1 MAQRGIREY
10 DAKRLMA
17 RYMGEYSEGRFS
29 FPGKLVLIDPKTV
42 IEVLPREHAWLLNDR
57 LVVKPDQLFGKR
69 GKLGLVLVDGS
80 FEDVKGWVRAR
91 MNQRVTLG
99 AKDGTLTH
107 FLVEPFVPHEGEHY
121 IAIKSERDG
130 DRIHFSMFGGIY
142 IEENWDKV
150 REVLVPIDSQV
161 EDVDLSPLLVDCPPD
176 RRALFADFIAAMFR
190 FYAALGFTYLELNP
204 FVVAGDTVVPLD
216 CVARLD
222 DCEQFWQGRR
232 WEGVEFPA
240 GFGGVLSDEEAYIKR
255 LDDQT
260 GASLKLTVLNPRGR
274 VWAMIAGGGASVIYA
289 DTIVDLGHGGDLANY
304 GEYSGNPTTE
314 ETYLYAKTIL
324 ELMTR
329 EPDPNG
335 KYLLIGGGIANFT
348 DVAATFDG
356 IITALREYRERLIAN
371 HIRIL
376 IRRGGPNYKVGL
388 ERMRKL
394 GDELGVPIEVYGP
407 ETHMTEI
414 CTMALGEQHQ

>member
-17 RYMGEYSEGRFS
+17 RYLGEFS
-29 FPGKLVLIDPKTV
+29 AGQFTYPGKLVLVNPKTV
-42 IEVLPREHAWLLNDR
+42 VEVLPREYPWLATDR
-57 LVVKPDQLFGKR
+57 LVAKPDQLFGKR
-69 GKLGLVLVDGS
+69 AKLGLVQVDAS
-80 FEDVKGWVRAR
+80 FDEVKVWIRDR

-99 AKDGTLTH
+99 ANHGTLTH
-107 FLVEPFVPHEGEHY
+107 FLIEPFVPHTGEHY
-121 IAIKSERDG
+121 IAIKSERAG

-150 REVLVPIDSQV
+150 RDLLVPIERQV
-161 EDVDLSPLLVDCPPD
+161 DEVDLAPLLVDCPAEQ
-176 RRALFADFIAAMFR
+176 RAQLAGFIAGVFR

-204 FVVAGDTVVPLD
+204 FVVSGQEIVPLD

-222 DCEQFWQGRR
+222 DTEQFWQGKH
-232 WEGVEFPA
+232 WEGVEFPVA
-240 GFGGVLSDEEAYIKR
+240 FGRDSTAEEAYIKR
-255 LDDQT
+255 LDEQT

-274 VWAMIAGGGASVIYA
+274 LWTMIAGGGASVIYA
-289 DTIVDLGHGGDLANY
+289 DTVVDLGHGAELANY

-324 ELMTR
+324 DLMMR
-329 EPDPNG
+329 EKDPRG

-356 IITALREYRERLIAN
+356 IIQALREYRDPIKTHN
-371 HIRIL
+371 IRIL

-388 ERMRKL
+388 DRMRKL
-394 GDELGVPIEVYGP
+394 GQELDVPIEVYGP

-414 CTMALGEQHQ
+414 CSMALGEQH